1 MEARAYVMSGA
12 ADRFEDPSAD
22 AAAGT
27 DPLDALVLT
36 VRRERRPGEPLSVAL
51 RRVWLRERG
60 RLDWATLAALRRV
73 GEAAA
78 ETQAGPYACPAVRGD
93 NLTFL
98 GFVTIAG
105 RRLAPED
112 A

>member
-1 MEARAYVMSGA
+1 MGRQSYGMAGEAHPL
-12 ADRFEDPSAD
+12 ADRSAD
-22 AAAGT
+22 ALAGA
-27 DPLDALVLT
+27 DPLDALLLA
-36 VRRERRPGEPLSVAL
+36 VRCERRPGEPMPVVL

-78 ETQAGPYACPAVRGD
+78 ETQPGPDACPSVRGD
-93 NLTFL
+93 SLTFL
-98 GFVTIAG
+98 GFLAIAG
-105 RRLAPED
+105 RRLASKD

>member
-1 MEARAYVMSGA
+1 MA
-12 ADRFEDPSAD
+12 ADVHPVATRSAD
-22 AAAGT
+22 ALIAA
-27 DPLDALVLT
+27 DPLDALVLA
-36 VRRERRPGEPLSVAL
+36 VRRERRPGEPLPVAL

-78 ETQAGPYACPAVRGD
+78 QTQPGPDACPSVRGD
-93 NLTFL
+93 GLTFL
-98 GFVTIAG
+98 GFLAIAG
-105 RRLAPED
+105 GRLASED

>member
-1 MEARAYVMSGA
+1 MAGDVHPVATR
-12 ADRFEDPSAD
+12 SAD
-22 AAAGT
+22 AVVGA
-27 DPLDALVLT
+27 DPLDALVLA
-36 VRRERRPGEPLSVAL
+36 VRRERRPGEPLPVVL

-78 ETQAGPYACPAVRGD
+78 ETQPGPDACPSVRGD
-93 NLTFL
+93 SLTFL
-98 GFVTIAG
+98 GFLAIAG
-105 RRLAPED
+105 RRLASKD

>member
-1 MEARAYVMSGA
+1 MIGA
-12 ADRFEDPSAD
+12 GERFAHRSAD
-22 AAAGT
+22 AVAGT
-27 DPLDALVLT
+27 DPLDELVLA
-36 VRRERRPGEPLSVAL
+36 VRRERRPGEPLPVAL

-60 RLDWATLAALRRV
+60 RLDWATVAALRRV

-105 RRLAPED
+105 GRLASGD
-112 A
+112 T

>member
-1 MEARAYVMSGA
+1 MAGDVHPVATR
-12 ADRFEDPSAD
+12 SAD
-22 AAAGT
+22 AVVGAN
-27 DPLDALVLT
+27 PLDALVLA
-36 VRRERRPGEPLSVAL
+36 VRRERRPGEPLPVVL

-78 ETQAGPYACPAVRGD
+78 ETQPGLDACPSVQGD
-93 NLTFL
+93 SLTFL
-98 GFVTIAG
+98 GFLAIAG
-105 RRLAPED
+105 GRLASED